1 MISIGSYLM
10 LRIFFIRTF
19 YLLFLSFFFSFSAF
33 NDISHQLSKLLSS
46 IYLFP
51 VSSSFSSLPPLGM
64 RIVSAALFNNCPL
77 QGDNRSS
84 VMLLLTSLWRYS
96 ISSFGCNSCCM
107 WCSRSPFKLL
117 YLFFVIFNRLFVCL
131 PSRLF
136 ARLIVY

>member
-10 LRIFFIRTF
+10 LRIFLVRTF

-64 RIVSAALFNNCPL
+64 RIVSAALFNNYPL

-96 ISSFGCNSCCM
+96 ISSFVCNSCCM
-107 WCSRSPFKLL
+107 WCYFIYSLL
-117 YLFFVIFNRLFVCL
+117 YSIACLFVCRPVCL
-131 PSRLF
+131 LVWLF
-136 ARLIVY
+136 IS